1 MVKQSMDLLELL
13 RKRGMDGD
21 VDFLREALRV
31 LVDGIMDAE
40 VSAQIGAQHG
50 ERSPERVTYRN
61 RTWDTRVGTMELH
74 IPKLREGSYFP
85 SLLEPRR
92 RSEKALLSV
101 IQQAYV
107 EGVSTR
113 RVDDLIQALGCDGI
127 SSSQVS
133 RICEQLDE
141 VVESFLGR
149 SLDGGPYP
157 YVWLDGLT
165 QKVREGG
172 RIVNVCVV
180 VATGVNAEGQR
191 EILGLDVGTSEDG
204 AFWLAFLRSLTAR
217 GLSGVE
223 LVTSDAHQGL
233 KNAIAAVFAGT
244 GWQRCRTHFMANL
257 LTRVPK
263 RAQPGVAT
271 MVRTIYQQLSP
282 AEVHGQLGRVVGQ
295 LREPFP
301 QVAELLAD
309 AAPDILAFTAFPV
322 AHWQKLDFAHFKRRK
337 QGNRQVGGTER
348 PGLSVYQGR
357 RRTVKNPRTPAT
369 GGGAPERWHP
379 RRSATAWRTKPLC
392 DGPRVV
398 VAAADGP
405 PGWSRRRAPSGSAW
419 CERWPDPTTG
429 AGSPRPDAPAPPG
442 R

>member
-50 ERSPERVTYRN
+50 ERSPERVTYRNGYRN

-113 RVDDLIQALGCDGI
+113 RVDDLIKALGCDGI

-149 SLDGGPYP
+149 PLDGGPYP

-180 VATGVNAEGQR
+180 VATGVNADGQR
-191 EILGLDVGTSEDG
+191 EILGMDVGDQRGRRLLAGLPAVVDRSGPQRGG
-204 AFWLAFLRSLTAR
+204 AGNLRCPPGAEERHRR
-217 GLSGVE
+217 GLCWSQLAALPHSLHGQPAHPSAQACPTWRGHHGTHHLPATVSRRGPRPIGPSGGTTPGA
-223 LVTSDAHQGL
+223 LSPGGGTAGGRCAGHPGL
-233 KNAIAAVFAGT
+233 HGLPSGPLAEAVVQQPAGT
-244 GWQRCRTHFMANL
+244 AE
-257 LTRVPK
+257 
-263 RAQPGVAT
+263 PG
-271 MVRTIYQQLSP
+271 
-282 AEVHGQLGRVVGQ
+282 
-295 LREPFP
+295 
-301 QVAELLAD
+301 D
-309 AAPDILAFTAFPV
+309 KAPD
-322 AHWQKLDFAHFKRRK
+322 
-337 QGNRQVGGTER
+337 
-348 PGLSVYQGR
+348 
-357 RRTVKNPRTPAT
+357 
-369 GGGAPERWHP
+369 
-379 RRSATAWRTKPLC
+379 
-392 DGPRVV
+392 
-398 VAAADGP
+398 
-405 PGWSRRRAPSGSAW
+405 
-419 CERWPDPTTG
+419 
-429 AGSPRPDAPAPPG
+429 
-442 R
+442 

>member
-1 MVKQSMDLLELL
+1 MVVSRQVSVFEVKLFLWDCQDLLW
-13 RKRGMDGD
+13 
-21 VDFLREALRV
+21 EALRV

-50 ERSPERVTYRN
+50 ERSPEWITYRNGYRN

-92 RSEKALLSV
+92 RSEKALLAV

-113 RVDDLIQALGCDGI
+113 RVDDLIKALGCDGI

-141 VVESFLGR
+141 VVDSFLGR
-149 SLDGGPYP
+149 PLDGGPYP

-191 EILGLDVGTSEDG
+191 EILGMDVGASEDG

-233 KNAIAAVFAGT
+233 KNAIAAVFAGAS
-244 GWQRCRTHFMANL
+244 WQRCRTHFMANL

-282 AEVHGQLGRVVGQ
+282 AEVHGQLDR
-295 LREPFP
+295 
-301 QVAELLAD
+301 
-309 AAPDILAFTAFPV
+309 
-322 AHWQKLDFAHFKRRK
+322 
-337 QGNRQVGGTER
+337 VGGTTPGALSPGGR
-348 PGLSVYQGR
+348 AAGGRRAGHPGLHGLPSLPGGPLAEAVVQQPAGTAEPRDPPPQSLPPKGDVVGIFPNRQSAR
-357 RRTVKNPRTPAT
+357 RLV
-369 GGGAPERWHP
+369 GAVLAEQHDEWAEARRYLTIPNAAGNEALPEP
-379 RRSATAWRTKPLC
+379 NML
-392 DGPRVV
+392 D
-398 VAAADGP
+398 AAA
-405 PGWSRRRAPSGSAW
+405 
-419 CERWPDPTTG
+419 
-429 AGSPRPDAPAPPG
+429 
-442 R
+442 